1 LLILASTPRLAGDN
15 IAGALL
21 IKEGRMHTFSHLE
34 RWTYIAIQLTVLLV
48 ALFLWFAIFSPIAI

>member
-1 LLILASTPRLAGDN
+1 
-15 IAGALL
+15 
-21 IKEGRMHTFSHLE
+21 MHTFSHLE